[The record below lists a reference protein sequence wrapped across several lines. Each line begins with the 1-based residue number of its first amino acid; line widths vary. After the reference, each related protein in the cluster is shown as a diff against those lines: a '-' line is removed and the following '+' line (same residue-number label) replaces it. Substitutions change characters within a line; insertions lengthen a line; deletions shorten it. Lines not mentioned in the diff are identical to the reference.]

1 MAVANQELGST
12 SHANKEPM
20 LASPKKLS
28 DPDLLLHINL
38 PLHLLGW
45 QILVQV
51 EKFDFHLRDWRANH
65 SYWQITSAWF
75 SPLWLLVTFFTRIL
89 RESSHLLFIEEIDQL
104 NERQL
109 LMLIASAT
117 VVGTNLYDLLMKIL
131 GSEVMRTVFSYLIRQ
146 ALTRIGL

>member
-1 MAVANQELGST
+1 MAVANQELGSI

-28 DPDLLLHINL
+28 DLDLLLHINL
-38 PLHLLGW
+38 LWHLLAR
-45 QILVQV
+45 QILVKE
-51 EKFDFHLRDWRANH
+51 EKFDFHLRDWRANR

-75 SPLWLLVTFFTRIL
+75 SPLWLLITFFTRFL

-104 NERQL
+104 NERQS
-109 LMLIASAT
+109 LMLIATAT

-146 ALTRIGL
+146 ALTRVGL